1 MNNLWAFLVKYNH
14 WLLFVVLEVVSFVL
28 LFQFNSY
35 HGSVWFTSANV
46 VTGKLNEANAS
57 VESFLSM
64 GKMNEQLTLRNVYLE
79 RQVAQL
85 SEMLTR
91 ENDDS
96 TLLQSTQVQLLD
108 QYRLIPAKVVS
119 NSVNKAD
126 NLITIDKG
134 SLDGIHPDMGV
145 VSGTGIVGVV
155 YLVSPHYSVVIPV
168 LNTHSNI
175 SVMIEKRGYFGVLR
189 WEGGNSKM
197 AFVDDI
203 PRHARFNGGD
213 DIVTSSYSALFPP
226 GVHVGKVHRTYNSP
240 DGMSYRLSIV

>member
-14 WLLFVVLEVVSFVL
+14 WLLFVVLEAVSFVL

-91 ENDDS
+91 EKDDS
-96 TLLQSTQVQLLD
+96 ALLQSTQVQLLD

-134 SLDGIHPDMGV
+134 SLDGIHPD
-145 VSGTGIVGVV
+145 
-155 YLVSPHYSVVIPV
+155 
-168 LNTHSNI
+168 
-175 SVMIEKRGYFGVLR
+175 
-189 WEGGNSKM
+189 NS
-197 AFVDDI
+197 F
-203 PRHARFNGGD
+203 
-213 DIVTSSYSALFPP
+213 
-226 GVHVGKVHRTYNSP
+226 
-240 DGMSYRLSIV
+240 